1 MPPDPSIELV
11 ATESQR
17 APPWVVT
24 FADLMALLMCFF
36 VLLLSFSSMDAAKY
50 KRIAESMHRAF
61 GTASGEGAPLS
72 RDVLGADL
80 DRAEVTEPMPV
91 APARVSASAIDGF
104 DEDAARQAVID
115 AFGALVEQTRADA
128 TSLATALSREI
139 AAGVLEVETHGRSIV
154 LRVKE
159 HGSFPPGS
167 AALTGDFKPVLK
179 IVRGVLK
186 NPRGRIVVEGH
197 TDDVPL
203 ATGQFGSN
211 LDLSSARAV
220 SVAHGLIEDGGV
232 DASRFTVV
240 GYGDTRP
247 LRPNDSVEAR
257 AMNRRVD
264 VVVEQGIDDD
274 VGRTLDAFRQ
284 RAPEAFEEV
293 RIELLRRFELDPI
306 DLYAGAN
313 ARP

>member
-1 MPPDPSIELV
+1 MPPDPPIETV
-11 ATESQR
+11 ASEPNR

-61 GTASGEGAPLS
+61 GTASHEGAPL
-72 RDVLGADL
+72 DL
-80 DRAEVTEPMPV
+80 DVQDGDDSEHAALTEAAPTQPSSPPEV
-91 APARVSASAIDGF
+91 DGF
-104 DEDAARQAVID
+104 EEDAARAQLID
-115 AFGALVEQTRADA
+115 AVAALVEQTRADA

-139 AAGVLEVETHGRSIV
+139 AAGVLEVETHGRGIV

-167 AALTGDFKPVLK
+167 AALSGDFKPVLK

-186 NPRGRIVVEGH
+186 NTHGRIVVEGH

-203 ATGQFGSN
+203 SVGQFGSN

-220 SVAHGLIEDGGV
+220 SVAHELIADGGV
-232 DASRFTVV
+232 DSSRFTVV

-247 LRPNDSVEAR
+247 LRPNDSEEGR
-257 AMNRRVD
+257 AKNRRVD
-264 VVVEQGIDDD
+264 VVIEQGIEGE
-274 VGRTLDAFRQ
+274 VAHALDALRQ
-284 RAPEAFEEV
+284 RTPETFERV
-293 RIELLRRFELDPI
+293 RIELMRRFELDPA
-306 DLYAGAN
+306 DLYGGST